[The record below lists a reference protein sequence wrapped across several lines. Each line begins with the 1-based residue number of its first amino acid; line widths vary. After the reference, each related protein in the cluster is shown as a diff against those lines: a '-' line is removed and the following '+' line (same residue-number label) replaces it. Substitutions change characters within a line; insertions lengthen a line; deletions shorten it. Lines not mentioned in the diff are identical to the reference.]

1 MINIEDILPVY
12 KVENNCILSRQGDIT
27 IAYKLELPDIFT
39 LSGQE
44 YEALH
49 HAWLKAIKVLPKH
62 SIVHKQDIFIRAG
75 YQGKPEHSASF
86 LAEAS
91 ETYFEGRAYLE
102 HSCYILLTKQPGNRK
117 AALACLFTL
126 TSYLYESGLADPE
139 ALPVNLI
146 LLN

>member
-1 MINIEDILPVY
+1 MVNIEDILPVY

-39 LSGQE
+39 MSGQE

-49 HAWLKAIKVLPKH
+49 HAWLKAIKVLPQH

-75 YQGKPEHSASF
+75 YYGKSGKSASF

-91 ETYFEGRAYLE
+91 EQYFEGRPYWNIAVI
-102 HSCYILLTKQPGNRK
+102 SCSPSSRVTARPPV
-117 AALACLFTL
+117 AATQ
-126 TSYLYESGLADPE
+126 
-139 ALPVNLI
+139 V
-146 LLN
+146 